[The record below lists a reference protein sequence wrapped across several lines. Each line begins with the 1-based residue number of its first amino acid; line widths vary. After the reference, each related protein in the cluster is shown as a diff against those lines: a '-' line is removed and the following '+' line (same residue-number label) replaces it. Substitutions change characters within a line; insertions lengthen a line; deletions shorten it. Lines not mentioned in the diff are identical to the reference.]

1 MTRITALATLLLSV
15 NALAN
20 NNTREWKFDVFLDD
34 KPIGY
39 HKFEVDDRGSR
50 TVLQTEAAFD
60 VKFLFV
66 TAFSY
71 QHQNTE
77 IWSDGCLDAISATTN
92 NNGERLTVSGEE
104 AEQQFEVSGKQ
115 GEIALDGCVRSFAY
129 WNPDI
134 LQADRLLNSQ
144 TGEYEPVNITLD
156 GEEVINVGGR
166 ELVADR
172 YRVSVRRG
180 DIYLWYTQQ
189 DKTWVALDAPAKG
202 DRRIRYRAKQV
213 PDLASERQMMA
224 GTDS

>member
-1 MTRITALATLLLSV
+1 MKRYPVLAALLLTMT
-15 NALAN
+15 AAAN
-20 NNTREWKFDVFLDD
+20 DNVREWEFDVFLDD

-39 HKFEVDDRGSR
+39 HTFEVADRGSR

-66 TAFSY
+66 TAFKY
-71 QHQNTE
+71 RHQNTE

-104 AEQQFEVSGKQ
+104 AEQRFEVSGGR
-115 GEIALDGCVRSFAY
+115 GELALDGCVRSFAY

-134 LQADRLLNSQ
+134 LEADRLLNSQ
-144 TGEYEPVNITLD
+144 TGEYEPVEIALE
-156 GEEVINVGGR
+156 GEEVVSIDGR
-166 ELVADR
+166 EIVADR

-180 DIYLWYTQQ
+180 DIYLWYTKR

-202 DRRIRYRAKQV
+202 ERRIRYQAKQV
-213 PDLASERQMMA
+213 PNLAGDRQMVA
-224 GTDS
+224 GG